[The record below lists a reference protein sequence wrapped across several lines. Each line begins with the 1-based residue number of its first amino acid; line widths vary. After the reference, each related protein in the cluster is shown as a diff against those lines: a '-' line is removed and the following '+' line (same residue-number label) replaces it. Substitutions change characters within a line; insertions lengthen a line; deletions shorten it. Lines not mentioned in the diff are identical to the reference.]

1 MGGDIHNPYFFVFQY
16 TIKRMF
22 NVEEL
27 DKKKMKNKYNKDAL
41 GFWSAIVAFSIGWI
55 LTICGFISPPLGEI
69 SNSVLYVLGQSL
81 IYTASVIGIGQYFN
95 SEMRHF
101 KREMHRYVDEEERK
115 RYNHS
120 DIDID
125 RLDNSLDDSVEEET

>member
-1 MGGDIHNPYFFVFQY
+1 
-16 TIKRMF
+16 MF

-101 KREMHRYVDEEERK
+101 KREMHRYVNEEERK
-115 RYNHS
+115 RYSNNTIDS
-120 DIDID
+120 DS
-125 RLDNSLDDSVEEET
+125 NNFTLDDITEEET